1 MSRLRL
7 DFNIEDD
14 EGRVRFVKNYLK
26 SPNVKDDKELEKYK
40 ELYSDRP
47 FPFPHKPTRTEMNMI
62 GNYILW
68 GRIKDSNG
76 ELGDNITKSG
86 YIEIEDKGKW
96 NKKKTE
102 SLDNILDVASET
114 GAPIE
119 ARYNVTSD
127 LSGSSDIK
135 PMTRIPK
142 ANLSRDEVRKELS
155 QGRRKNDDLLAIFE
169 DLWKEIDYLDYAIE
183 TYKIDHGMR
192 KKDIRE
198 ELVSRLDDE
207 VKAKAEAFAA
217 EMSGHRY
224 GKVRRLLIDLRQE
237 QYALRDM
244 YAPTQYFQSS
254 DKAYTGDK
262 EGYVAYLP
270 FGLCWQDEVS
280 KLVYKE
286 SVPTSAFSDENRKKI
301 SDRLAYYEDA
311 SYVTGAAGVFSF
323 VNAEHIALLVY
334 SVNDLRNETE
344 AADLEKRELLES
356 LIRTYEFYTAAASL
370 KPVPRRILE
379 LKELGQS
386 NGEITE
392 SVNKEFNKTYAPN
405 YISTI
410 FTKQVCGVIAET
422 AELHAETIHGIIGGL
437 QNFKK
442 CRECGKRLL
451 LSDKNFN
458 QQRNQLDGYMTKCKS
473 CKKKTKSEV

>member
-14 EGRVRFVKNYLK
+14 EGRVRFVNNYLK
-26 SPNVKDDKELEKYK
+26 SINTENDKELEKYK

-47 FPFPHKPTRTEMNMI
+47 FPFPHKPTSAEMNMI
-62 GNYILW
+62 GNYMLW
-68 GRIKDSNG
+68 GKVRDGAG

-102 SLDNILDVASET
+102 SLDDLMSIANET
-114 GAPIE
+114 GAPME
-119 ARYNVTSD
+119 ARYNAISD

-135 PMTRIPK
+135 PPTRIGK
-142 ANLSRDEVRKELS
+142 ASLVRDDVRKELS
-155 QGRRKNDDLLAIFE
+155 QGKRANKDLLTIFE

-183 TYKIDHGMR
+183 TYKIDHGIR
-192 KKDIRE
+192 KKEIRE
-198 ELVSRLDDE
+198 ELVNRLDDE
-207 VKAKAEAFAA
+207 VKSKAEAFAA

-254 DKAYTGDK
+254 DKTYTGDRAS
-262 EGYVAYLP
+262 YVAYLP
-270 FGLCWQDEVS
+270 FGLYWEDEVS

-286 SVPTSAFSDENRKKI
+286 SVPTAAFSDDNRKKI
-301 SDRLAYYEDA
+301 SDRLKHYEDA
-311 SYVTGAAGVFSF
+311 SYVSGAAGVFSF
-323 VNAEHIALLVY
+323 LDAEHVALLVY

-344 AADLEKRELLES
+344 AADLEKREELKS
-356 LIRTYEFYTAAASL
+356 LIRAYEFYTTAAPL
-370 KPVPRRILE
+370 KAVPRRILE

-386 NGEITE
+386 NREITE

-410 FTKQVCGVIAET
+410 FTKQVCGVVAET
-422 AELHAETIHGIIGGL
+422 AELHVKTIHGIVGGL

-451 LSDKNFN
+451 LSDENFN
-458 QQRNQLDGYMTKCKS
+458 QQRNQLDGYMAKCKS
-473 CKKKTKSEV
+473 CKKKKQSEA